1 MFKRTAA
8 SPIRVYKMLQ
18 MIARHYRQ
26 SVLGRMILGPVLRII
41 LGPVLS
47 SSLQGIVRVKEGQVF
62 VRTLE
67 CTTAKHYCLWQTFPD
82 SFGKNESKPTQLQRM
97 NDPMGSTNAR

>member
-1 MFKRTAA
+1 MFEKTAA

-18 MIARHYRQ
+18 MIALHYHQ
-26 SVLGRMILGPVLRII
+26 SVLGRMIV
-41 LGPVLS
+41 GPVLS

-82 SFGKNESKPTQLQRM
+82 SFRKNESKPTQLQRI